1 MKGLIF
7 LLIYAVFFSYDL
19 YHDHADGV
27 PMQHIWHEL
36 FMFAFTIFGIIALS
50 IKITKQRKN
59 LSLLKLELD
68 QEKTTNTDWKT
79 KSLGAATLIRQLID
93 EQFALWHL
101 SQSEKDVAL
110 LLIKGFSMK
119 EIAEIRSTQEKTV
132 RQQAMSIYKKSSLS
146 GRQQLA
152 AFFLEDILAEP
163 EVLPKT

>member
-1 MKGLIF
+1 
-7 LLIYAVFFSYDL
+7 
-19 YHDHADGV
+19 
-27 PMQHIWHEL
+27 MQHVWHEVL
-36 FMFAFTIFGIIALS
+36 MFAFTVFGIIALS
-50 IKITKQRKN
+50 IKITKQRKK
-59 LSLLKLELD
+59 LSLLKDELD
-68 QEKTTNTDWKT
+68 QEKTTNTEWRA
-79 KSLGAATLIRQLID
+79 KSLGAATLIRKLID

-110 LLIKGFSMK
+110 LLIKGFAMK

-163 EVLPKT
+163 ETLSKT

>member
-1 MKGLIF
+1 
-7 LLIYAVFFSYDL
+7 
-19 YHDHADGV
+19 
-27 PMQHIWHEL
+27 
-36 FMFAFTIFGIIALS
+36 MFAFTVFGIIALS
-50 IKITKQRKN
+50 FKITKQRKN
-59 LSLLKLELD
+59 LSLLKLELE
-68 QEKTTNTDWKT
+68 QEKLTNTEWKA
-79 KSLGAATLIRQLID
+79 KSEGAASLIRQLID

-119 EIAEIRSTQEKTV
+119 EIAEIRSTHEKTV

-163 EVLPKT
+163 EIRPET